1 MPNKERL
8 RLWVQALRDPNLVQ
22 GFGCLAQ
29 RQTEDEPWQQ
39 CCLDVACQVAIAN
52 GLRLIQKTSEVRTRG
67 HMRTYTA
74 TNHPNDFSSV
84 LLPFAVLEWYELSGE
99 TGVSL
104 DGVTAA
110 ELNDERMMTFVQIA
124 DIIETHFKLDETGE

>member
-29 RQTEDEPWQQ
+29 RKTEDEPWQQ

-52 GLRLIQKTSEVRTRG
+52 GLRLIQKTSVLLTGG
-67 HMRTYTA
+67 HMRIYTA
-74 TNHPNDFSSV
+74 TNHPNDFSSL

-104 DGVTAA
+104 GGVTAA
-110 ELNDERMMTFVQIA
+110 ELNDNRLLAFTEIA